1 MDLNPQISEL
11 KNHYKSQLTTHKKS
25 NGDNI
30 YSIKFNNFS
39 LIIDYLGI
47 YIPPII
53 VINPI
58 FKLNFINFDGKVL
71 LDKLISWNYKV
82 NLLELIRKVEY
93 SVSSSIIENKENYHR
108 SFSSQFQ
115 GNNHDFPCFSS
126 KIMTKSQIISHSN
139 NDYTD
144 NPMIS
149 MPNTYTSIPSKEELK
164 KSLSSKYNLDE
175 LILLYYN
182 KESLMK
188 HVINEE
194 ITTNE
199 RINKAIKAKIDDS
212 KNKNFEILNFQIQF
226 DVLNKKILS
235 EEELKS
241 RKQEKIN
248 FETDNVSDS
257 VSETSEIE
265 GKLVS
270 LIEKYSKDRLSLSSS
285 LINKRI
291 SVCNKEEFEKF
302 VNDYNKVGKKYY
314 LFNFILERIRKD
326 EEVRK

>member
-1 MDLNPQISEL
+1 MDINPQISEL
-11 KNHYKSQLTTHKKS
+11 KNYYKSQITTHKKS

-93 SVSSSIIENKENYHR
+93 SVSNSIIENKDNYHR
-108 SFSSQFQ
+108 SFSTQFQ
-115 GNNHDFPCFSS
+115 VSNNEFNSHSHDIPYLSS
-126 KIMTKSQIISHSN
+126 KIMTQSQIITNSN
-139 NDYTD
+139 NLLINTHASSLEDSCK
-144 NPMIS
+144 NPILPML
-149 MPNTYTSIPSKEELK
+149 NTSIPSKEELK

-194 ITTNE
+194 ISTNE
-199 RINKAIKAKIDDS
+199 RINKEIKAKIDAS
-212 KNKNFEILNFQIQF
+212 KNKLFEILNFQIQF

-235 EEELKS
+235 EEELKR

-248 FETDNVSDS
+248 FETDNVRES
-257 VSETSEIE
+257 VSETNEIE
-265 GKLVS
+265 GKWLV
-270 LIEKYSKDRLSLSSS
+270 
-285 LINKRI
+285 
-291 SVCNKEEFEKF
+291 
-302 VNDYNKVGKKYY
+302 
-314 LFNFILERIRKD
+314 
-326 EEVRK
+326 